1 MKVNYRDVRF
11 FSNKRYTVR
20 HSLLEMT
27 RFWQFTGQFSS
38 HRRRDSFSF
47 LCHPLFVTWR
57 ASVFIGERKFC
68 IRCSITGKHTLFHG
82 YVQCT
87 KAQNCCWSTNFS
99 IFAQP
104 VNIRKVEGKLVW
116 AFLTEKVFTNRTI
129 PVKSC
134 FSNYE
139 MWGVTRC
146 VSYTQLRYY
155 FRLKRVNYLL
165 ESESLTAQDT
175 SRHLLVKVSLLKLNC
190 TRKLWT

>member
-1 MKVNYRDVRF
+1 MRF
-11 FSNKRYTVR
+11 FPIRGTLLGIL
-20 HSLLEMT
+20 SLK
-27 RFWQFTGQFSS
+27 WQDSDNLPDSS
-38 HRRRDSFSF
+38 QATDVEIASVF
-47 LCHPLFVTWR
+47 LCHPLFVAWR

-68 IRCSITGKHTLFHG
+68 IRCSIMGKHTLFHG

-104 VNIRKVEGKLVW
+104 INIRKAEGKLVW

-134 FSNYE
+134 FRNYE

-190 TRKLWT
+190 TTKLWT